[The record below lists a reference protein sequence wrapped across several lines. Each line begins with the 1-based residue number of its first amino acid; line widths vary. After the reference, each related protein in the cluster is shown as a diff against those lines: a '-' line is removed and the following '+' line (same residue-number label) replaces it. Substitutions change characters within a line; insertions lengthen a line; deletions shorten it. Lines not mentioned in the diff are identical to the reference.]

1 VDVTDEVLDYL
12 QRTGDTE
19 HPNNPGAAWYNDWV
33 NAPANSEIPTLDNLV
48 RLYPEAGFDGS
59 NYPAR
64 MMRPFLSID
73 FEMPDRPG
81 TLINS
86 AEIEF
91 LLAEAKLNGWNVGGT
106 VEDHFRAGVKAS
118 IRWMNDHYL
127 QAADKVSDAE
137 TETFIDALVANEL
150 ASNAKEAIN
159 TQAWILHM
167 MNPSEAWANL
177 RRSDYPTLQDRTQLA
192 KFDGFT
198 YDDNN
203 LQTPTRLRY
212 PILENQYN
220 SKNYNEAIQRIGSVN
235 EKGEYVDD
243 WHKRLWWDVA
253 DIHVQ

>member
-1 VDVTDEVLDYL
+1 
-12 QRTGDTE
+12 
-19 HPNNPGAAWYNDWV
+19 
-33 NAPANSEIPTLDNLV
+33 
-48 RLYPEAGFDGS
+48 
-59 NYPAR
+59 
-64 MMRPFLSID
+64 M
-73 FEMPDRPG
+73 
-81 TLINS
+81 
-86 AEIEF
+86 
-91 LLAEAKLNGWNVGGT
+91 
-106 VEDHFRAGVKAS
+106 
-118 IRWMNDHYL
+118 
-127 QAADKVSDAE
+127 
-137 TETFIDALVANEL
+137 ANEL

-177 RRSDYPTLQDRTQLA
+177 RRSDYPTLQDRTKLA